1 MTTKR
6 SSLGKR
12 GASLALDDDGC
23 DVKKTASP
31 PPPPKTLPISPS
43 GKKGSS
49 GKGSDSESPPKRPI
63 PPEVRRLIVNKNA
76 GETLLQ
82 RAARLGYQVP
92 TRVTPR
98 ARIYLNPVHRPTVSF
113 PPPSPHRPILCR
125 RMSSNTALRRTS
137 GRLIGVTMPVTRLST
152 RRPLEVGLRLSRCC

>member
-23 DVKKTASP
+23 DVKRTASP
-31 PPPPKTLPISPS
+31 PPPPKSLPLSPS

-49 GKGSDSESPPKRPI
+49 GKGSDSESPPKRPV

-98 ARIYLNPVHRPTVSF
+98 ARIYLNPVHSPTVSS
-113 PPPSPHRPILCR
+113 PSPPLPLPTARFYAAGCRPIL
-125 RMSSNTALRRTS
+125 
-137 GRLIGVTMPVTRLST
+137 P
-152 RRPLEVGLRLSRCC
+152 